1 MLLNI
6 LKAVLG
12 KEIIP
17 SVLSLTGMAKL
28 SLVKL
33 MILFLILSL
42 WFRCFLI
49 KQTVNC

>member
-1 MLLNI
+1 MENCIMLLNI

-28 SLVKL
+28 
-33 MILFLILSL
+33 MFLFLICPYGFAASL
-42 WFRCFLI
+42 
-49 KQTVNC
+49 